1 MNNIVYHKSWNC
13 DTFLGLVLVSSQT
26 EIQCIFSVSVLQCDK
41 NIPLHVSGVQR
52 TDAVSQRFVGVSRDL
67 LELVGL
73 HLLKQTGQVL
83 LPGLQ
88 LSPLVGGGFRS
99 Q

>member
-1 MNNIVYHKSWNC
+1 MQY
-13 DTFLGLVLVSSQT
+13 
-26 EIQCIFSVSVLQCDK
+26 IFSVSVLQCYQ

-52 TDAVSQRFVGVSRDL
+52 TDAVSQRFVRISRDL
-67 LELVGL
+67 LKLVGL
-73 HLLKQTGQVL
+73 HLLKQTGQIL

-88 LSPLVGGGFRS
+88 LSPLVGGGWKFIS